1 MSIVTCTALIQLP
14 SFHNYQFRQKMLKKG
29 SLDRSFFGC
38 NGKAES
44 SCEELWRWLQHPRGP
59 NYASRVEA
67 YGKLWSGRQSRP
79 LLKILKLVRFAKA

>member
-1 MSIVTCTALIQLP
+1 TALIQLP

-67 YGKLWSGRQSRP
+67 YGKVWSGRQSRS
-79 LLKILKLVRFAKA
+79 FAENIETC